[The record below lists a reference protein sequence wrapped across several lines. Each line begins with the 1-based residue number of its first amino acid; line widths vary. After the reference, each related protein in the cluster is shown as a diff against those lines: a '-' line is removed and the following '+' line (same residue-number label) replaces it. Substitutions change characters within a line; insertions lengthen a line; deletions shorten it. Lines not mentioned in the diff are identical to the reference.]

1 MNKLKTRFDTHGGHL
16 YARDPYARIFGSM
29 FEQDETENGEVE
41 SGKIKLKDMMK
52 GKDEEKKKEK
62 EEKSKESI
70 DALKDQVALLKQK
83 LEIEKNKAVKPEPN
97 PDTGEVP
104 LSVGLAQKLLRDKE
118 KERS

>member
-52 GKDEEKKKEK
+52 GKDEEKKKK
-62 EEKSKESI
+62 KKRS
-70 DALKDQVALLKQK
+70 LKKV
-83 LEIEKNKAVKPEPN
+83 
-97 PDTGEVP
+97 
-104 LSVGLAQKLLRDKE
+104 
-118 KERS
+118 